1 MKKKIYVLSMTLAL
15 TLGLVAFISG
25 YAGRGS
31 AAASAS
37 DAVSVLPA
45 SDIIITVNTQR
56 LLGETLPTFFA
67 ENPSLLAKVNEK
79 IERFNK
85 ETGVDLRT
93 FDSLAVGLR
102 FNSPTGH
109 DFDAVVIAR
118 GHFNA
123 NQVIDAGFAAGEKK
137 GEVQKRE
144 EQYEGKTIYIAVP
157 QRRPPAKAPA
167 TTNTSSTGN
176 LKSEKGEPRARVA
189 ILSGSPSVNANASQP
204 APSEAAD
211 SSEQSEV
218 YVRRRTGETDQYDV
232 NVKMQKNPEQMAI
245 VALDANTIAAG
256 DLKSVKAAIDA
267 SLGRSRVDDEL
278 VRMAT
283 QNPSALIS
291 FSGKIPPSMTEKMTA
306 SKGGPE
312 AKYLASIRQ
321 FYGSFNTVG
330 TDAEA
335 FVAVRTENAS
345 QATDISQ
352 ALNAMKL
359 LGGFS
364 VARPSKAEVRSLA
377 DVLKDLSITATGN
390 EVQIKLNL
398 KQKDLTPFIR

>member
-1 MKKKIYVLSMTLAL
+1 MKKKIYALSLTLAL
-15 TLGLVAFISG
+15 TLSLVAFISA
-25 YAGRGS
+25 YSGRGS
-31 AAASAS
+31 AAAPVS
-37 DAVSVLPA
+37 DAVSALPA
-45 SDIIITVNTQR
+45 SDIIVTVNTAR
-56 LLGETLPTFFA
+56 LLSETLPTFFA
-67 ENPSLLAKVNEK
+67 DNPSLLAKLNEK
-79 IERFNK
+79 VERFNK

-102 FNSPTGH
+102 FNSPSGH
-109 DFDAVVIAR
+109 DFDAVVVAR

-123 NQVIDAGFAAGEKK
+123 NQVIDAGFAAGEKR
-137 GEVQKRE
+137 GEVQRRE

-157 QRRPPAKAPA
+157 QRKQSDKRHTVPANTEVGVNSNGREGGAVLMANPNTGA
-167 TTNTSSTGN
+167 NTSQASLG
-176 LKSEKGEPRARVA
+176 EKA
-189 ILSGSPSVNANASQP
+189 
-204 APSEAAD
+204 
-211 SSEQSEV
+211 
-218 YVRRRTGETDQYDV
+218 ETDGAERTKVVIRQRANDMNQAAVEYKRKGPD
-232 NVKMQKNPEQMAI
+232 EIAI

-267 SLGRSRVDDEL
+267 SMGRSRVDDEL

-291 FSGKIPPSMTEKMTA
+291 FSGKIPPSMTEKMTNA
-306 SKGGPE
+306 KGGPE

-345 QATDISQ
+345 QASDISQ

-398 KQKDLTPFIR
+398 KQKDLAPFVR

>member
-1 MKKKIYVLSMTLAL
+1 MKKRIYVLSLTLAL
-15 TLGLVAFISG
+15 GLGLVAFISG

-31 AAASAS
+31 AAAPGNDAISA
-37 DAVSVLPA
+37 LPA
-45 SDIIITVNTQR
+45 SDIVVTVDTQR
-56 LLGETLPTFFA
+56 LLSETLPTFFA
-67 ENPSLLAKVNEK
+67 DNPSLLTKLNEK

-93 FDSLAVGLR
+93 FDSVAVGLR
-102 FNSPTGH
+102 FNSPSGN

-123 NQVIDAGFAAGEKK
+123 NQVIEAGFAAGEKK
-137 GEVQKRE
+137 GEVQRRE

-157 QRRPPAKAPA
+157 QRRPARVTQKT
-167 TTNTSSTGN
+167 TTNTNSTGD
-176 LKSEKGEPRARVA
+176 LKLEKNESRVA
-189 ILSGSPSVNANASQP
+189 VLSGSPSVNANASQP
-204 APSEAAD
+204 ALGEVAD
-211 SSEQSEV
+211 SSGRSEV
-218 YVRRRTGETDQYDV
+218 AVARRADDTNQYDV
-232 NVKMQKNPEQMAI
+232 QVRAKKNTDEMAI
-245 VALDANTIAAG
+245 VALDVNTIAAG

-267 SLGRSRVDDEL
+267 SMGRSRVDDEL

-291 FSGKIPPSMTEKMTA
+291 FSGKIPQSMTEKMSA
-306 SKGGPE
+306 AKGGPE

-330 TDAEA
+330 TEAEA

-345 QATDISQ
+345 QASDISQ

-390 EVQIKLNL
+390 EVQIKLNI
-398 KQKDLTPFIR
+398 KQKDLAPFVH